1 MSRRLYLALCTC
13 AAAAMMTACGGF
25 RQAQDDMP
33 PNGATGAMPQSRAVR
48 QTLLY
53 TSSITTNLVSIFAY
67 PKGTAVGSLSGFEE
81 PLGLCTNAAG
91 DVFVV
96 DGKAQNIVKF
106 AHGGSSPIDTLD
118 DAGNE
123 PYGCSVN
130 AQNGGLAV
138 AGGFPKHGVPA
149 NVALYRKGKGTATIL
164 TDPTFALFYW
174 CTFDN
179 RGDLFLEGSYRDS
192 GAIDELP
199 SGSTKFVR
207 LSVDTSFG
215 PGGAIQWDGR
225 YLVVADNPA
234 PHRMHGPTT
243 LYQLKVSGRT
253 ATLVNTIRLSTGKR
267 NLNAW
272 GTQFWIDGASVIAP
286 KTTNGNVARWP
297 YPAGG
302 EPNRTFKVD
311 SKQFGATLSR

>member
-1 MSRRLYLALCTC
+1 
-13 AAAAMMTACGGF
+13 MMTACAGF
-25 RQAQDDMP
+25 PQGQDDTP
-33 PNGATGAMPQSRAVR
+33 PSGARGAMPQSGAVR

-53 TSSITTNLVSIFAY
+53 TSSIATNLVSIFAY
-67 PKGTAVGSLSGFEE
+67 PKGKAVGSLSGFEE

-130 AQNGGLAV
+130 AQNGDLAV
-138 AGGFPKHGVPA
+138 AGGFPKHDVPA
-149 NVALYRKGKGTATIL
+149 NVALYHKGKGTATIL
-164 TDPTFALFYW
+164 TDPTFTLFYW
-174 CTFDN
+174 CTFDD
-179 RGDLFLEGSYRDS
+179 RGNLFLEGSYGGS

-207 LSVDTSFG
+207 LTVYTSFG
-215 PGGAIQWDGR
+215 PDGAIQWDGR
-225 YLVVADNPA
+225 YLVVAPV
-234 PHRMHGPTT
+234 PHRKHGPTT
-243 LYQLKVSGRT
+243 LYQLQVSGTT
-253 ATLVNTIRLSTGKR
+253 ANLVNTIRLNTGTR

-286 KTTNGNVARWP
+286 KTTIANVARWP
-297 YPAGG
+297 YPAGVK
-302 EPNRTFKVD
+302 PNRTFKVD